1 MKFLFED
8 DTFAFETL
16 RTPGLSSYFGDDLGE
31 VVGHGCA
38 DHRW

>member
-16 RTPGLSSYFGDDLGE
+16 RITGFANISAPTSAR
-31 VVGHGCA
+31 C
-38 DHRW
+38 